1 MLPARAASS
10 DGAQDFLH
18 SNLLQDL
25 LEGFFRFSQDNA
37 QHTLYVHPDEAM
49 RVWSLAVK
57 RNEAASFDSLVTLQE
72 RYLARGTREPCASRR
87 TRLRRDDA
95 CAL

>member
-1 MLPARAASS
+1 MLPARATSS

-18 SNLLQDL
+18 SNLIQHL

-57 RNEAASFDSLVTLQE
+57 RNEAASFDSPVNLKE
-72 RYLARGTREPCASRR
+72 RYLARSAREPSASSR

-95 CAL
+95 GAL